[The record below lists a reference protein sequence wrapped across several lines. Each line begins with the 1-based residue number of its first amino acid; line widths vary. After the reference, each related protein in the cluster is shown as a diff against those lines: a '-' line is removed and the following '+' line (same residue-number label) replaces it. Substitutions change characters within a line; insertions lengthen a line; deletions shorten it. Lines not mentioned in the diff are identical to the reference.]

1 MSDFRTILIEDS
13 RIADI
18 TATEAFGVQSGPAQ
32 NTYQRFQAVSAS
44 NSSIVYNVQIPSENI
59 VIDRHVLMRT
69 QLAFQVLIEPAVPI
83 AADTCVFDYGVTDCL
98 QAFPLNSLFTTI
110 QSTINNVSISTNL
123 KDVLP
128 MITKMYD
135 RRVLSRLNST
145 TPAYVDN
152 IYGNY
157 KDTLVVPPAGGLA
170 ATTGITANN
179 SPLAGV
185 KTNGYDE
192 DFFPRGAYELDAI
205 VIDHYQ
211 GAGPNAWDHLP
222 IALGNA
228 GEKWVISIKVTIAEP
243 FLALSPYLN
252 TEPDNDAGLL
262 GVNNLSLVCNIDN
275 ECKRLFSTAAQDA
288 PGANSF
294 SPYITSINLGW
305 NNPGAGA
312 ITTQPVGFAAP
323 SLLFNFL
330 SLQPEQYSKI
340 STKNVV
346 PFVDVPRYLTT
357 STNAS
362 AIAGYT
368 PVYNAAT
375 GVLNDPATQI
385 ISSQSIQLNQ
395 VPDLILICA
404 RVPMAEQNWAY
415 PSGFLTIKNISINFN
430 NASGLLSTATEQNLY
445 EMSVRN
451 GSAQSWNEF
460 RGLVSSSL
468 TLQPGVLAP
477 TGLPSVVPSTGS
489 LLVLN
494 PVMDFSLPSYL
505 SASSLGQ
512 YQLQF
517 NVTIANQ
524 LPFQVQPELCI
535 ITMNSGVFVT
545 QQGTSQIFTGIL
557 TKEQV
562 LNTKEKNPVPH
573 LATNEYKRLIGGKLS
588 NRGMG
593 SLMKMVRDMPKLHHH
608 LMAKVEG
615 AGSSGGG
622 TSGGMSGGSIS
633 GKGKGSKS
641 LSKLAKHFA

>member
-1 MSDFRTILIEDS
+1 MSDFRTVLIEDS

-32 NTYQRFQAVSAS
+32 STYQQFQAVSAS
-44 NSSIVYNVQIPSENI
+44 NSSLVFNVQIPSENI

-69 QLAFQVLIEPAVPI
+69 QLAFQVAIQPTAPI
-83 AADTCVFDYGVTDCL
+83 PVNTVVFDYGVTDSL
-98 QAFPLNSLFTTI
+98 QAFPLNSLMTTV

-128 MITKMYD
+128 MISRLYD

-145 TPAYVDN
+145 SPSYCDN

-157 KDTLVVPPAGGLA
+157 SDSLIVAPAGAGGGL
-170 ATTGITANN
+170 TGIPAIN

-185 KTNGYDE
+185 KNNGYDE
-192 DFFPRGAYELDAI
+192 DFFPRGAFQLDQI
-205 VIDHYQ
+205 VIDHND
-211 GAGPNAWDHLP
+211 GAGNWDASP
-222 IALGNA
+222 VSLGQA
-228 GEKWVISIKVTIAEP
+228 GEYWIISIKATLTEP

-275 ECKRLFSTAAQDA
+275 TCSRLFSTARGSA
-288 PGANSF
+288 PF
-294 SPYITSINLGW
+294 TPFITGISLGW
-305 NNPGAGA
+305 NNAGAGN
-312 ITTQPVGFAAP
+312 INTQSVGFANTQ
-323 SLLFNFL
+323 LLFNFL
-330 SLQPEQYSKI
+330 SLQPEQYAKI

-357 STNAS
+357 STNAT
-362 AIAGYT
+362 AIPAYT
-368 PVYNAAT
+368 PAYLNT
-375 GVLNDPATQI
+375 GASVPPSTQI

-395 VPDLILICA
+395 VPDLIIICA
-404 RVPMAEQNWAY
+404 RVPMSTQNWAY
-415 PSGFLTIKNISINFN
+415 PSGFLTIQNISINFN
-430 NASGLLSTATEQNLY
+430 NASGLLATATAQNLY
-445 EMSVRN
+445 EMSARN
-451 GSAQSWNEF
+451 GSSQSWNEF
-460 RGLVSSSL
+460 RGLVSSTVTS
-468 TLQPGVLAP
+468 TVAVP
-477 TGLPSVVPSTGS
+477 TGLPTMIPSTGS

-505 SASSLGQ
+505 SSSSLGQ

-517 NVTIANQ
+517 NVTVANQ
-524 LPFQVQPELCI
+524 LPIAVTPELCI
-535 ITMNSGVFVT
+535 ITMNSGIFVT

-593 SLMKMVRDMPKLHHH
+593 SLLKMVRDMPRLHHG
-608 LMAKVEG
+608 LIAKAEG

-622 TSGGMSGGSIS
+622 SSGGMSGGAIS